1 MKNITEADEELKN
14 RLRKLSKQLENI
26 KIGETIELT
35 PPNGG
40 LIRLQKKDK
49 KGRVCLLN
57 TVEEF
62 RQYIDKNHSV
72 EDENSNKSYISYVSN
87 DKLRNF
93 LQIPE
98 DNKSIPEQ
106 IIEPILE
113 PVTKEGEI

>member
-49 KGRVCLLN
+49 KL
-57 TVEEF
+57 
-62 RQYIDKNHSV
+62 RQKV
-72 EDENSNKSYISYVSN
+72 AWT
-87 DKLRNF
+87 
-93 LQIPE
+93 LQ
-98 DNKSIPEQ
+98 DNKNVQLNS
-106 IIEPILE
+106 
-113 PVTKEGEI
+113 